1 MNNTFPD
8 IPQVLVP
15 LSLAPAVLNEN
26 KNHVKP
32 KKNNYKEKNQQ
43 NQAKQ
48 PRDTNISH
56 KYSKSESH
64 ESNQIE
70 DQFKFNQ
77 NFMDHNMAVNNQQS
91 SSSHLPSKAQRV
103 HTVFSHSSVASSH
116 EVFKSPF
123 INEHKPNI
131 NKKDMIHNQNKISKM
146 KTSASQPVFSSN
158 SINKPTENNK
168 KNNINNNNNN
178 QNNKNFQNT
187 IYDNYLNNEEV
198 KKGLEQKTLFQG
210 QIRINQRNYEDSF
223 INDPVNSSFFSNNK

>member
-1 MNNTFPD
+1 
-8 IPQVLVP
+8 
-15 LSLAPAVLNEN
+15 
-26 KNHVKP
+26 
-32 KKNNYKEKNQQ
+32 
-43 NQAKQ
+43 
-48 PRDTNISH
+48 
-56 KYSKSESH
+56 
-64 ESNQIE
+64 
-70 DQFKFNQ
+70 
-77 NFMDHNMAVNNQQS
+77 
-91 SSSHLPSKAQRV
+91 
-103 HTVFSHSSVASSH
+103 
-116 EVFKSPF
+116 
-123 INEHKPNI
+123 
-131 NKKDMIHNQNKISKM
+131 M